1 MFAALGW
8 RVANESS
15 GQWTSYLHCRRSTP
29 ESLLIPTEWCG
40 ALQRKTAA
48 VTAFLRP
55 HSQNYAIIRQ
65 ISPNPDKDRTNLGLP
80 QQVASKYAGKRLL
93 IVDDDADMRL
103 LLAEYFRRLG
113 FQVEE
118 HEDGAAALEPAT
130 IGRFDCFIFDVS
142 MPGMTGFELLKR
154 VRDRGVQTPAL
165 FLTAHDALDY
175 KVAGY
180 ESGGDDYLAKPFSPR
195 ELEFRVEALLRR
207 TSTLPPERDTERVE
221 VGGLVIDKRRHEVIR
236 QGVRIDLTP
245 LEFQI
250 LELLASE
257 PGRAWSR
264 NALLDRVWSTE
275 YEGYQRN
282 IDPHINR
289 LRKKLE
295 TDPKNPR
302 YVLTVRGVGY
312 KLNEAP

>member
-1 MFAALGW
+1 M
-8 RVANESS
+8 
-15 GQWTSYLHCRRSTP
+15 
-29 ESLLIPTEWCG
+29 
-40 ALQRKTAA
+40 
-48 VTAFLRP
+48 
-55 HSQNYAIIRQ
+55 
-65 ISPNPDKDRTNLGLP
+65 GLP

-113 FQVEE
+113 FEVEE
-118 HEDGAAALEPAT
+118 HETGAAAIEPAT

-142 MPGMTGFELLKR
+142 MPGMSGFELLKR
-154 VRDRGVQTPAL
+154 VRERGVQTPAL

-180 ESGGDDYLAKPFSPR
+180 EAGGDDYLAKPFSPR
-195 ELEFRVEALLRR
+195 ELEYRVEALLKR
-207 TSTLPPERDTERVE
+207 TATVQSGTDTERVE

-236 QGVRIDLTP
+236 QGVKIELTP

-295 TDPKNPR
+295 MDPKNPR

>member
-1 MFAALGW
+1 M
-8 RVANESS
+8 
-15 GQWTSYLHCRRSTP
+15 GQ
-29 ESLLIPTEWCG
+29 
-40 ALQRKTAA
+40 
-48 VTAFLRP
+48 
-55 HSQNYAIIRQ
+55 
-65 ISPNPDKDRTNLGLP
+65 P
-80 QQVASKYAGKRLL
+80 QPVASKHSGKRLL

-113 FQVEE
+113 FQVQECE
-118 HEDGAAALEPAT
+118 SGVAALEPAST
-130 IGRFDCFIFDVS
+130 GRFDCFIFDVA
-142 MPGMTGFELLKR
+142 MPGMTGFDLLKR

-175 KVAGY
+175 KVAGF
-180 ESGGDDYLAKPFSPR
+180 EAGADDYLAKPFSPR
-195 ELEFRVEALLRR
+195 ELEYRVEALLRR
-207 TSTLPPERDTERVE
+207 TSGAQVDTDSERVE
-221 VGGLVIDKRRHEVIR
+221 VGDLVIDKRRHEVTR
-236 QGVRIDLTP
+236 QGSRVDLTP

-295 TDPKNPR
+295 ADPKNPR

>member
-1 MFAALGW
+1 
-8 RVANESS
+8 
-15 GQWTSYLHCRRSTP
+15 
-29 ESLLIPTEWCG
+29 
-40 ALQRKTAA
+40 
-48 VTAFLRP
+48 
-55 HSQNYAIIRQ
+55 
-65 ISPNPDKDRTNLGLP
+65 
-80 QQVASKYAGKRLL
+80 
-93 IVDDDADMRL
+93 MRL

-113 FQVEE
+113 FQVDERE
-118 HEDGAAALEPAT
+118 SGTAALEPAIT
-130 IGRFDCFIFDVS
+130 GDFDCFIFDVS
-142 MPGMTGFELLKR
+142 MPEMTGLELLRR

-165 FLTAHDALDY
+165 FLTAHDALDD
-175 KVAGY
+175 KVAGF
-180 ESGGDDYLAKPFSPR
+180 EAGADDYLAKPFSPR
-195 ELEFRVEALLRR
+195 ELEYRVEALLRR
-207 TSTLPPERDTERVE
+207 SSEAPQPADGLRIQ
-221 VGGLVIDKRRHEVIR
+221 VGDLVIDKRRHEVSR
-236 QGVRIDLTP
+236 QGQRIDLTP

-264 NALLDRVWSTE
+264 NALLDKVWSTD

-295 TDPKNPR
+295 VDPKNPN